1 MLLPKPPNL
10 LYTFLLLQQFNTIKR
25 EALDPST
32 SSGPG
37 AVHTKKLLLKRKNFR
52 KGLRFKV
59 IAPDYYTKKSIEN
72 TEKNNHLVNGNF
84 G

>member
-25 EALDPST
+25 EALEES
-32 SSGPG
+32 G

-59 IAPDYYTKKSIEN
+59 IAPDYYTKKSIEH